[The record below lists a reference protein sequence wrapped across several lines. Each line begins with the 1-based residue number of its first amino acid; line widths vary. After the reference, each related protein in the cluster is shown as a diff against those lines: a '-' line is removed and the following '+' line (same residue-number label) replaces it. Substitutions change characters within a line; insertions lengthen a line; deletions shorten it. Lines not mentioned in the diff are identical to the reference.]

1 MNRVAWG
8 LFSVA
13 LLSILAWGADGARVE
28 AVLGFIE
35 PSSLAIAAVFVAAI
49 IFVALFTGPIEGVR
63 RFVWIT
69 RFSYVFTIAALLV
82 SVLPFFLL
90 KPDAR
95 LNGEGA
101 LGITVGCA
109 EGNGEDQELPREVLC
124 DKEHRN
130 RFWLVNIGGA
140 AERVKQS
147 ANEGGEAASALPIRK
162 ITGGLVIP
170 LYVLVL
176 ALMGAAVSMT
186 RRVPEYQKRVA
197 EANGVH
203 SRNKQASGYPKSESI
218 SFARARELM
227 VFQIMQVVSA
237 PMIALTAYYL
247 ILPDTHS
254 TSVIIA
260 FVSGFT
266 SETIL
271 RLLRIAADGLTA
283 KLDAAK
289 RAAAA

>member
-1 MNRVAWG
+1 MG
-8 LFSVA
+8 
-13 LLSILAWGADGARVE
+13 
-28 AVLGFIE
+28 
-35 PSSLAIAAVFVAAI
+35 AI
-49 IFVALFTGPIEGVR
+49 IFIALFTGPIGDK

-69 RFSYVFTIAALLV
+69 RFSYFFTIAALLA

-90 KPDAR
+90 KEVG
-95 LNGEGA
+95 LKGEA
-101 LGITVGCA
+101 LGIAVGCA
-109 EGNGEDQELPREVLC
+109 EGNGEDRELPSEILC
-124 DKEHRN
+124 DDKEHPN

-140 AERVKQS
+140 AKLVKQS
-147 ANEGGEAASALPIRK
+147 ANEGGGAASAPSIVK

-186 RRVPEYQKRVA
+186 RRVPEYQMRVT
-197 EANGVH
+197 EANGIH
-203 SRNKQASGYPKSESI
+203 IRNKQLVGRSKREPI

-247 ILPDTHS
+247 ILPDTRT
-254 TSVIIA
+254 TSVVIA
-260 FVSGFT
+260 FVSGFA

-271 RLLRIAADGLTA
+271 RLLRGAADGLTA

-289 RAAAA
+289 TDAPA

>member
-1 MNRVAWG
+1 MNRKVWALFTAVLVAVVAWG
-8 LFSVA
+8 AYLA
-13 LLSILAWGADGARVE
+13 HAEAILGKVGV
-28 AVLGFIE
+28 E
-35 PSSLAIAAVFVAAI
+35 PSTLAIAAVAI
-49 IFVALFTGPIEGVR
+49 IFIALFTGPIGDR

-69 RFSYVFTIAALLV
+69 RFSYVFTIAALLA
-82 SVLPFFLL
+82 SVLPFVLL
-90 KPDAR
+90 EERDF
-95 LNGEGA
+95 NGGA
-101 LGITVGCA
+101 LGIAVGCV
-109 EGNGEDQELPREVLC
+109 EGNSEDRELPSEILC
-124 DKEHRN
+124 DGKDGTEH

-140 AERVKQS
+140 PAPAEQS
-147 ANEGGEAASALPIRK
+147 ANGRGETASGR

-186 RRVPEYQKRVA
+186 RRVPEYQMRVA
-197 EANGVH
+197 EANGH
-203 SRNKQASGYPKSESI
+203 TRKKELNGRSKREPI

-247 ILPDTHS
+247 ILPDTRT

-260 FVSGFT
+260 FVSGFA

-271 RLLRIAADGLTA
+271 RLLRIAADGLTE
-283 KLDAAK
+283 KLDTAK
-289 RAAAA
+289 SGARA